1 MVINAAFLLLDVIYM
16 YSSILSKQHIE
27 LMRKRKADM
36 NKKIIILS
44 IGLAY
49 AFNSGNSFAVQVSG
63 DSLNIQSNN
72 GDNNAQDYVSTTS
85 TSSYL
90 TQNAVTTDG
99 YQTYENNSLIQ
110 QGSDTTSSYLQTRA
124 KRFDIVNGQITG
136 NNGSELNQV
145 VNSTESTT
153 SISSRWSDTNGFS
166 SLYQQNN
173 SSSSMMNSDS
183 NFDTNSYTYVNQV
196 SNSINAHIAMTASSN
211 GATSSLDIDSAL
223 GIQIGGALSVSG
235 STATNGIT
243 NTGSI
248 STSSLTTSGNTSVG
262 GDLSVTGNTT
272 INGNLTI
279 GGTTTFTGASTF
291 ANGLTVS
298 GSVASFQSGASVSGG
313 DLNMNSN
320 RITNVAAGVS
330 GTDAVN
336 LNQLNAVSGQINDM
350 SQKSYAG
357 TASVAAI
364 AGIPALQSDK
374 NFNVGLGYGNFR
386 GEDAIAIGGN
396 ARLTDTV
403 SLKAAFAS
411 SRSEVTSSF
420 GVGIAF

>member
-1 MVINAAFLLLDVIYM
+1 M
-16 YSSILSKQHIE
+16 YSSTLAKQHIE
-27 LMRKRKADM
+27 LIRKRKAYM

-49 AFNSGNSFAVQVSG
+49 AINSGSSFAAPVTG
-63 DSLNIQSNN
+63 DFLSISSNN
-72 GDNNAQDYVSTTS
+72 GVNSAQDYVSTNS

-90 TQNAVTTDG
+90 TQNAVTSDG

-124 KRFDIVNGQITG
+124 KRYDILNGQITG
-136 NNGSELNQV
+136 SNGSELYQS
-145 VNSTESTT
+145 VNTTESTT
-153 SISSRWSDTNGFS
+153 SISSQWADTNGSS

-173 SSSSMMNSDS
+173 SSSSMMNSSS
-183 NFDTNSYTYVNQV
+183 NFNTNSYTYVNQV
-196 SNSINAHIAMTASSN
+196 SNSTNAHIAMTASSN
-211 GATSSLDIDSAL
+211 GVSNFIDIDSAL
-223 GIQIGGALSVSG
+223 GTSIGGALSVSG
-235 STATNGIT
+235 LTATNGIT

-248 STSSLTTSGNTSVG
+248 STSSLITSGNTDIG
-262 GDLSVTGNTT
+262 GNLSVTGNTS

-279 GGTTTFTGASTF
+279 GGTTTFTETPTF

-298 GSVASFQSGASVSGG
+298 GGVASFQSGANVSGG
-313 DLNMNSN
+313 NLNMNSN

-336 LNQLNAVSGQINDM
+336 LNQLNAVSDQINDM

-386 GEDAIAIGGN
+386 GEDAIALGGN

-411 SRSEVTSSF
+411 SRSEVTSSV
-420 GVGIAF
+420 GLGIAF